1 MTDKSASIHS
11 DPICRTAGR
20 PRGFDAD
27 EALRAARDL
36 FWRNGFEQTSLD
48 DLIAGMGIGRSSF
61 YACFGSKHETLIR
74 ALALYARDSLAS
86 FEVAIRSGTRP
97 EAQIRAALMELVDV
111 DGGRRGCFLANCLSE
126 FGALDPQVDRIVQQ
140 QLADLG
146 TALRLPLDALR
157 VPEPGRTA
165 QLLLALALGAIALRK
180 AGTPPEALTELLGNG
195 IDTVL

>member
-1 MTDKSASIHS
+1 MTEKSAPTSS
-11 DPICRTAGR
+11 DPICRAAGR

-27 EALRAARDL
+27 EALHAARDL

-61 YACFGSKHETLIR
+61 YACFGSKHETLIG

-86 FEVAIRSGTRP
+86 FETAICAETRP
-97 EAQIRAALMELVDV
+97 EMQIRAALLGLVDV

-140 QLADLG
+140 QLADLRMALHPPLA
-146 TALRLPLDALR
+146 ALRMPD
-157 VPEPGRTA
+157 PGRTA

-180 AGTPPEALTELLGNG
+180 AGSTPDALTELLGNG